1 MKGSEQFAGMQ
12 LEPLSAAAAAL
23 PAHFCYS
30 KCWQGW
36 PHFFFPSSHPRALPE
51 KLLLW
56 HFWPICSSEA
66 CGNINQSS
74 LFWARIAL
82 STLMSPACAP
92 QDPSWL
98 QAPWLAHRVGCGS
111 SAPHSPHHTGHIESA
126 PAISVWFII
135 SPALAQGLSP
145 APAAPAGRE
154 KRQPPT
160 LPGINLFSPRLKL
173 GYLGPN
179 SFSSVNWQS
188 FIAFRKGSW
197 PFAFIPSDGQLI
209 AWHSLKIGTDGSS
222 TGELLLLISAALRRE
237 GADFQRQ
244 SCAELRQSNPAV
256 SCRGQ
261 PGFTQIYSMHGWM
274 KGGTSEEQS
283 YCAWHNQREV
293 TGINHNLH
301 YYL

>member
-1 MKGSEQFAGMQ
+1 MTLLANLQLWSLREHQSEQPFLSEDCIKHTHVSCLCPTGPQ
-12 LEPLSAAAAAL
+12 LAT
-23 PAHFCYS
+23 
-30 KCWQGW
+30 G
-36 PHFFFPSSHPRALPE
+36 
-51 KLLLW
+51 
-56 HFWPICSSEA
+56 
-66 CGNINQSS
+66 
-74 LFWARIAL
+74 
-82 STLMSPACAP
+82 TLVGT
-92 QDPSWL
+92 Q
-98 QAPWLAHRVGCGS
+98 RVGCGS